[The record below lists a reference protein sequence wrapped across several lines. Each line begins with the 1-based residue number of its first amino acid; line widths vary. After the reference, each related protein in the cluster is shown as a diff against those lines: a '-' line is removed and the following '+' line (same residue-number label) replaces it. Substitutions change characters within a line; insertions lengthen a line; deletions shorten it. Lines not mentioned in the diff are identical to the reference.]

1 MQRFFCPLAVS
12 ILAIA
17 AHAQDDPATLAAEAG
32 CGACHHAEDPR
43 MGPSWQAIAE
53 RYADKEGAAP
63 ELQEKMRSVSRG
75 AWGEAPMPPVTDDQ
89 LTDEQLSSV
98 IDWVLK
104 R

>member
-1 MQRFFCPLAVS
+1 MQRLLYPLAVS
-12 ILAIA
+12 VLAVA
-17 AHAQDDPATLAAEAG
+17 AQAQDEPATLAADAG
-32 CGACHHAEDPR
+32 CGACHHAEEPR

-53 RYADKEGAAP
+53 RYQDQEGAAA

-75 AWGEAPMPPVTDDQ
+75 AWGEAPMPPVTPDQ

-98 IDWVLK
+98 IDWMLN